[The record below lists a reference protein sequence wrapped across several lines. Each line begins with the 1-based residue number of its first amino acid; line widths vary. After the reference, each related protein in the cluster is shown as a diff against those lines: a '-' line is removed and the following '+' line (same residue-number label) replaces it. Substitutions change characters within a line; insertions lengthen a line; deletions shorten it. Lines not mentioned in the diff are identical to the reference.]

1 MKDLICRALPLSV
14 LIASAGLAVSAEN
27 NPPGYV
33 DFGTL
38 PAPSSGGEFVEVN
51 VKNNLISMIARLAEK
66 NEPEVADLLRHLQMV
81 RVNVI
86 GLDDGNRAEIEKRIQ
101 KIRADLDTHGWE
113 RVVTTQKKDEDVA
126 VYVKTRGQEAVEG
139 LVVTVIQGNREAVL
153 INIVG
158 DIKPEK
164 IAVIGERLNIE
175 PLKKVAQTIEKK

>member
-1 MKDLICRALPLSV
+1 MKDLICRTLTLSA

-51 VKNNLISMIARLAEK
+51 VKNNLISMMARLAEK

-86 GLDDGNRAEIEKRIQ
+86 GLDDGNRAEIEKRVK
-101 KIRADLDTHGWE
+101 KIRSDLDSHGWE
-113 RVVTTQKKDEDVA
+113 RVVTAQKKDEDVGI
-126 VYVKTRGQEAVEG
+126 YLKMRGAEAVEG
-139 LVVTVIQGNREAVL
+139 VVVTVIDGNHEAVL

-164 IAVIGERLNIE
+164 IAEVGERLNIE
-175 PLKKVAQTIEKK
+175 PLKKIGQAIEKK

>member
-86 GLDDGNRAEIEKRIQ
+86 GLDDENRAEMEKRV
-101 KIRADLDTHGWE
+101 KKVRGELDARGWE
-113 RVVTTQKKDEDVA
+113 RVVTSQKKNEDVG
-126 VYVKTRGQEAVEG
+126 VYIKTRGQEAVEG
-139 LVVTVIQGNREAVL
+139 VVVTVIEGDRQAVF

-158 DIKPEK
+158 DLKPEK
-164 IAVIGERLNIE
+164 IAMIGERLNIE
-175 PLKKVAQTIEKK
+175 PLKKVGQAVGKK

>member
-1 MKDLICRALPLSV
+1 MKQNHCPILALTVLLACAGVRAN
-14 LIASAGLAVSAEN
+14 AAE

-33 DFGTL
+33 DFGKFTA
-38 PAPSSGGEFVEVN
+38 PASGGEFVEVH
-51 VKNNLISMIARLAEK
+51 VQSNLISMVARLAEK
-66 NEPEVADLLRHLQMV
+66 HDPEAAELLRGLHLV

-86 GLDDGNRAEIEKRIQ
+86 GLDDSNRAEIEKRIQ
-101 KIRADLDTHGWE
+101 KIRADLDTRGWE

-164 IAVIGERLNIE
+164 IAVIGERFDIE
-175 PLKKVAQTIEKK
+175 PLKKVAKTIEKK

>member
-1 MKDLICRALPLSV
+1 MKDLICRTLTLSV

-51 VKNNLISMIARLAEK
+51 VKNNLISMMARLAEK

-86 GLDDGNRAEIEKRIQ
+86 GLDDGNRAEIEKRVK
-101 KIRADLDTHGWE
+101 KIRSDLDQAEQVTLAVPAAADQAHPFLHVAEFGGVVGKSGQCE
-113 RVVTTQKKDEDVA
+113 RGGCAGLEEFSA
-126 VYVKTRGQEAVEG
+126 VHEILLDT
-139 LVVTVIQGNREAVL
+139 
-153 INIVG
+153 
-158 DIKPEK
+158 
-164 IAVIGERLNIE
+164 IGG
-175 PLKKVAQTIEKK
+175 KHKS